1 MRGLRLVALGALVLT
16 ACGGDGSGGE
26 GAEGDVPAAGTTA
39 DSAARPTAD
48 SVAGTSADSVPR
60 DGRPLRSRLLRLVNG
75 GDEDVAVHAAA
86 GAGWVTLDTVAA
98 GDSAVVNVESRA
110 RRVRLRASAV
120 GDPAIGGS
128 AQADGVAEG
137 EVDLTGSGTA
147 RWLVPTPPDS
157 DSLPGADPGDDP
169 GAEPRPGRL
178 RAVSSR

>member
-1 MRGLRLVALGALVLT
+1 MRGLRLVALGALLLT

-39 DSAARPTAD
+39 DSAAGTAAD
-48 SVAGTSADSVPR
+48 SAPGD
-60 DGRPLRSRLLRLVNG
+60 DRPLRSRLLRLVNG

-110 RRVRLRASAV
+110 ERVRLRASAV
-120 GDPAIGGS
+120 GTSAVGDS
-128 AQADGVAEG
+128 AQTDGAAEGEG

-147 RWLVPTPPDS
+147 RWLVPTPPDA
-157 DSLPGADPGDDP
+157 DSLPGADPGGDP
-169 GAEPRPGRL
+169 GAEPRPGRI
-178 RAVSSR
+178 RALSSR

>member
-26 GAEGDVPAAGTTA
+26 GAERDVPVAGTAA
-39 DSAARPTAD
+39 DSAAGTAAD
-48 SVAGTSADSVPR
+48 SAPAAAADSAPG
-60 DGRPLRSRLLRLVNG
+60 DDRPLRSRLLRLVNG
-75 GDEDVAVHAAA
+75 GDQDVAVHAAA

-120 GDPAIGGS
+120 GAS
-128 AQADGVAEG
+128 ALRDSAEADGAAEG

-147 RWLVPTPPDS
+147 RWLVPTPPDA
-157 DSLPGADPGDDP
+157 DSLPGADPGGAP
-169 GAEPRPGRL
+169 GAEPRPGRI